1 MPGILR
7 FDLARLILEVGV
19 IRFGAFHMKL
29 HETEPDA
36 PPSPIYLSLRKPPA
50 GPLTDGLIRQL
61 GGDLLPGIAAAGQ
74 AQFQA
79 VAGVPEAG
87 DPFAEAFSAAA
98 KVPQLWLEKVATAA
112 GRRVRPLLR
121 RQTNGE
127 VTTGGCVLLIDDVV
141 TQAHSKIEAAES
153 LRSLGFV
160 VRDVLVI
167 VDREQGGTEALAA
180 VGLTLHAAW
189 RLTELLDFYRDHQ
202 LLAPDQHDEVVAYL
216 TAQR

>member
-7 FDLARLILEVGV
+7 PDLARLILEVGV
-19 IRFGAFHMKL
+19 IRFGAFYMKL
-29 HETEPDA
+29 HETEPGA
-36 PPSPIYLSLRKPPA
+36 APSPIYLSLRKPPA
-50 GPLTDGLIRQL
+50 GPLTDGLLRQL
-61 GGDLLPGIAAAGQ
+61 GGDLLPGITAASQ

-87 DPFAEAFSAAA
+87 DPFAEAFAMTAQ
-98 KVPQLWLEKVATAA
+98 VPQLWLEKVATAA

-127 VTTGGCVLLIDDVV
+127 VTTGGRVLLIDDVV

-153 LRSLGFV
+153 LRALGFV
-160 VRDVLVI
+160 VKDVLVV
-167 VDREQGGTEALAA
+167 VDREQGGAA
-180 VGLTLHAAW
+180 VLAEAGITLHAAW
-189 RLTELLDFYRDHQ
+189 RLTALLDFYRDHQ
-202 LLAPDQHDEVVAYL
+202 LLAPGQHGEVVAYL